1 MNDKVRS
8 RFLPGKRLLE
18 KLIMWTADLLH
29 LSKQTLYTKYISG
42 SWRGGSNKG
51 SKNRMVKQ
59 MKKMPLWGKIAL
71 GLILGVVTGAVFGKG
86 AVQLQPLGDMFINA
100 IKMLIVP
107 LIFSSLIAG
116 MTSLK
121 DLKKLGRI
129 GGKTVLIF
137 LVTSVLAIVLGILLS
152 NIIRPGVGVSLAGAT
167 REMNLPH
174 PSSQDS
180 PLKTTLMNLIPSN
193 PIKAMADGN
202 VLQIIVFA
210 ILFGVTINLVGDQGK
225 PVQKFFESLAEIM
238 YKMTGIIMEVAPI
251 GVFALMAAVVGQYG
265 LEFLLPLVKVVLTMY
280 FISLVHIVVVFGGA
294 LILVARLNPIRFLK
308 GFLDAIVLAYSTSSS
323 SAALPVSMR
332 CCQENLGV
340 PEDAASLVLPLGATI
355 NMNGTAIYQGI
366 CAVFLAQAYG
376 IELSLANYAT
386 MIMTAILASVGTAG
400 IPGAGL
406 IMLSM
411 VLSSVGIPLEG
422 IALVAGIDRILD
434 MVRSTVN
441 VTGDALA
448 AVLVSTSENELDL
461 TCYNGKAKE

>member
-1 MNDKVRS
+1 MGWLRQ
-8 RFLPGKRLLE
+8 L
-18 KLIMWTADLLH
+18 
-29 LSKQTLYTKYISG
+29 
-42 SWRGGSNKG
+42 
-51 SKNRMVKQ
+51 
-59 MKKMPLWGKIAL
+59 KKMPLWGKIAL
-71 GLILGVVTGAVFGKG
+71 GLILGVVAGAVLGKG
-86 AVQLQPLGDMFINA
+86 ALVLQPLGDMFINA
-100 IKMLIVP
+100 VKMLIVP

-167 REMNLPH
+167 QNVTLPEV
-174 PSSQDS
+174 SSQES
-180 PLKTTLMNLIPSN
+180 PLKTTLMNLIPAN

-210 ILFGVTINLVGDQGK
+210 ILFGVTINLTGDKGK
-225 PVQKFFESLAEIM
+225 PVQEFFESLAEIM
-238 YKMTGIIMEVAPI
+238 YRLTGIIMEAAPI
-251 GVFALMAAVVGQYG
+251 GVFALMASVVGQYG
-265 LEFLLPLVKVVLTMY
+265 LKFLLPLIKVVLAMY
-280 FISLVHIVVVFGGA
+280 FISLLHVALVFGGT
-294 LILVARLNPIRFLK
+294 LILVARLNPIRFFK

-340 PEDAASLVLPLGATI
+340 PEDVVSLVLPLGATI

-376 IELSLANYAT
+376 IELSFANYAT
-386 MIMTAILASVGTAG
+386 MIMTAILASIGTAG

-422 IALVAGIDRILD
+422 IALVAGIDRMLD

-448 AVLVSTSENELDL
+448 AVLVSASEHELDL
-461 TCYNGKAKE
+461 ECYNRNLKE

>member
-1 MNDKVRS
+1 MEWLNR
-8 RFLPGKRLLE
+8 LKRV
-18 KLIMWTADLLH
+18 A
-29 LSKQTLYTKYISG
+29 
-42 SWRGGSNKG
+42 
-51 SKNRMVKQ
+51 
-59 MKKMPLWGKIAL
+59 LWVKIAL
-71 GLILGVVTGAVFGKG
+71 GLILGVVAGAFFGKE

-100 IKMLIVP
+100 VKMLIVP

-121 DLKKLGRI
+121 DLRKLGRI
-129 GGKTVLIF
+129 GGKTLLIF
-137 LVTSVLAIVLGILLS
+137 LITSVLAILLGILLS
-152 NIIRPGVGVSLAGAT
+152 NIIRPGTGVSLAGA
-167 REMNLPH
+167 NPSVSLPD
-174 PSSQDS
+174 PSSQES

-193 PIKAMADGN
+193 PVKAMAEGN
-202 VLQIIVFA
+202 VLQIIFFA
-210 ILFGVTINLVGDQGK
+210 ILFGVTINLVGDKGK
-225 PVQKFFESLAEIM
+225 PVQAFFESLAEIM
-238 YKMTGIIMEVAPI
+238 YRLTGIIMEAAPI

-265 LEFLLPLVKVVLTMY
+265 LKFLLPLIKVVLAMY

-294 LILVARLNPIRFLK
+294 LLLVARLSPIRFLK

-376 IELSLANYAT
+376 IELSFADYTT
-386 MIMTAILASVGTAG
+386 MIMTAILASIGTAG

-448 AVLVSTSENELDL
+448 AVLVSASEKELDL
-461 TCYNGKAKE
+461 ECYNRKIGK

>member
-1 MNDKVRS
+1 
-8 RFLPGKRLLE
+8 
-18 KLIMWTADLLH
+18 
-29 LSKQTLYTKYISG
+29 
-42 SWRGGSNKG
+42 
-51 SKNRMVKQ
+51 
-59 MKKMPLWGKIAL
+59 
-71 GLILGVVTGAVFGKG
+71 
-86 AVQLQPLGDMFINA
+86 
-100 IKMLIVP
+100 
-107 LIFSSLIAG
+107 
-116 MTSLK
+116 
-121 DLKKLGRI
+121 
-129 GGKTVLIF
+129 
-137 LVTSVLAIVLGILLS
+137 
-152 NIIRPGVGVSLAGAT
+152 
-167 REMNLPH
+167 
-174 PSSQDS
+174 
-180 PLKTTLMNLIPSN
+180 MNLIPSN

-210 ILFGVTINLVGDQGK
+210 ILFGVTINLVGDKGK
-225 PVQKFFESLAEIM
+225 PVQEFFESLAEIM
-238 YKMTGIIMEVAPI
+238 YRLTGIIMEVAPI

-265 LEFLLPLVKVVLTMY
+265 LKFLLPLVKVVLAMY
-280 FISLVHIVVVFGGA
+280 FISLIHVAVVFGGA
-294 LILVARLNPIRFLK
+294 LVLVARLNPIRFFK

-366 CAVFLAQAYG
+366 CTVFLAQAYG
-376 IELSLANYAT
+376 IELSFANYTT
-386 MIMTAILASVGTAG
+386 MIMTSILASVGTAG

-448 AVLVSTSENELDL
+448 AVLVSVSENELDL
-461 TCYNGKAKE
+461 TCYNRKIKE

>member
-1 MNDKVRS
+1 MYRACRHAAPLMPSPIEDRKMGWLNP
-8 RFLPGKRLLE
+8 L
-18 KLIMWTADLLH
+18 
-29 LSKQTLYTKYISG
+29 
-42 SWRGGSNKG
+42 
-51 SKNRMVKQ
+51 
-59 MKKMPLWGKIAL
+59 KKMPLWGKIAL
-71 GLILGVVTGAVFGKG
+71 GLILGVVAGAVFGKR
-86 AVQLQPLGDMFINA
+86 AAQLQPLGDMFINA
-100 IKMLIVP
+100 VKMLIVP

-129 GGKTVLIF
+129 GGKTLLIF
-137 LVTSVLAIVLGILLS
+137 LATSVLAIMLGILLS

-167 REMNLPH
+167 PEMTLPQ
-174 PSSQDS
+174 PTSQDS

-193 PIKAMADGN
+193 PVKAMAEGN

-210 ILFGVTINLVGDQGK
+210 ILFGVTINLAGDRGK
-225 PVQKFFESLAEIM
+225 PVQAFFESLAEIM
-238 YKMTGIIMEVAPI
+238 YKMTGIIMEVAPV

-265 LEFLLPLVKVVLTMY
+265 LKFLLPLVKVVLAMY
-280 FISLVHIVVVFGGA
+280 FISLVHMVIVFGGA
-294 LILVARLNPIRFLK
+294 LLLVARLNPVRFLK

-340 PEDAASLVLPLGATI
+340 PEDVASLVLPLGATI

-376 IELSLANYAT
+376 IELSFANYAT

-406 IMLSM
+406 IMLTM

-441 VTGDALA
+441 VAGDALA
-448 AVLVSTSENELDL
+448 AVLVSASENELDL
-461 TCYNGKAKE
+461 TCYNRKMKE

>member
-1 MNDKVRS
+1 MGWLN
-8 RFLPGKRLLE
+8 RL
-18 KLIMWTADLLH
+18 
-29 LSKQTLYTKYISG
+29 
-42 SWRGGSNKG
+42 
-51 SKNRMVKQ
+51 
-59 MKKMPLWGKIAL
+59 KKMPLWGKIAL
-71 GLILGVVTGAVFGKG
+71 GLILGVAAGAVFGKD

-100 IKMLIVP
+100 VKMLIVP

-129 GGKTVLIF
+129 GGKTLLIF
-137 LVTSVLAIVLGILLS
+137 LVTSILAIMMGILLS
-152 NIIRPGVGVSLAGAT
+152 NIIRPGVGVSLAGT
-167 REMNLPH
+167 TQEMALPQ
-174 PSSQDS
+174 SSSHES
-180 PLKTTLMNLIPSN
+180 PLKTTLMHLIPSN

-210 ILFGVTINLVGDQGK
+210 ILFGVTINLVGDKGK
-225 PVQKFFESLAEIM
+225 PVQQFFESLAEIM
-238 YKMTGIIMEVAPI
+238 YKMTGIIMEAAPI

-265 LEFLLPLVKVVLTMY
+265 LEFLLPLVKVVLAMY
-280 FISLVHIVVVFGGA
+280 FISLVHMVVVFGGA

-340 PEDAASLVLPLGATI
+340 PEDVASLVLPLGATI

-376 IELSLANYAT
+376 IELSFANYAT

-406 IMLSM
+406 IMLTM

-441 VTGDALA
+441 VAGDALA
-448 AVLVSTSENELDL
+448 AVLVSASENELDL
-461 TCYNGKAKE
+461 SCYNRKIKE

>member
-1 MNDKVRS
+1 
-8 RFLPGKRLLE
+8 
-18 KLIMWTADLLH
+18 
-29 LSKQTLYTKYISG
+29 
-42 SWRGGSNKG
+42 
-51 SKNRMVKQ
+51 
-59 MKKMPLWGKIAL
+59 MPLWGKIAL
-71 GLILGVVTGAVFGKG
+71 GLILGVAAGAVFGKG
-86 AVQLQPLGDMFINA
+86 AVGLQPLGDMFINA
-100 IKMLIVP
+100 VKMLIVP

-129 GGKTVLIF
+129 GGKTLLIF
-137 LVTSVLAIVLGILLS
+137 LITSVLAILLGILLS
-152 NIIRPGVGVSLAGAT
+152 NIIRPGVGVSLAGAP
-167 REMNLPH
+167 REVSLPQ
-174 PSSQDS
+174 PSIQES

-193 PIKAMADGN
+193 PVKAMADGN

-210 ILFGVTINLVGDQGK
+210 ILFGVTINLTGDKGK
-225 PVQKFFESLAEIM
+225 PVQEFFGSLAEIM
-238 YKMTGIIMEVAPI
+238 YRLTGIIMEAAPI

-265 LEFLLPLVKVVLTMY
+265 LKFLLPLIKVVLAMY
-280 FISLVHIVVVFGGA
+280 FISLIHIVVVFGGA
-294 LILVARLNPIRFLK
+294 LVLVARLNPIRFLK

-376 IELSLANYAT
+376 IELSFANYVT
-386 MIMTAILASVGTAG
+386 MIMTAILASIGTAG

-422 IALVAGIDRILD
+422 IALVAGIDRMLD

-448 AVLVSTSENELDL
+448 AVLVSASENELDL
-461 TCYNGKAKE
+461 DCYNRNIKE